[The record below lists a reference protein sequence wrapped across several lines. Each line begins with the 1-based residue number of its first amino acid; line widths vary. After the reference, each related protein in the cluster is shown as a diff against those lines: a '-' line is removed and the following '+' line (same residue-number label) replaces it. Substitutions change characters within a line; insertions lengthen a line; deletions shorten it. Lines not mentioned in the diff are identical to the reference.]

1 MVERYDLIVRNA
13 RVWSAEAGFSTALHD
28 IGVEGGEITV
38 LRRGR
43 LAGHGEFEID
53 ACGRLVVPAF
63 FNMHF
68 HLDSVLTAGT
78 PRFNESGTLWEGIEI
93 WGEYREGVTEEDIL
107 RRASEFIKWSVVNG
121 VLYLR
126 THADCSDPSLTC
138 VKALLRVREE
148 FKNLITIQVTAFP
161 QDGILTHEGN
171 AELLRKAVEVGADN
185 VGMIPHNEHTREEG
199 VKSVKIAF
207 DIAQEFDRGIDGH
220 VDETDDPN
228 SRFLEVV
235 AKEALRRGWVGRVA
249 AGHVTASHS
258 WDPAYRFR
266 ILPLIREAG
275 ITIVPNPLINV
286 HLQGRFDGYPKR
298 RGLAPIKLF
307 LRHGINVALGHD
319 CVLDPWYPLGTGSML
334 HPLFMAV
341 HLDQMMGWGELR
353 RALNLITYNA
363 AKAWVKGG
371 LRRYGVGVGRRADFL
386 VLNARDPVDALRILE
401 PPLYVVR
408 GGRLVADNAGGGRR
422 YRVLFRGRWVDVDL
436 RLPNHIVGGGEG

>member
-199 VKSVKIAF
+199 VKSVKIA
-207 DIAQEFDRGIDGH
+207 R
-220 VDETDDPN
+220 
-228 SRFLEVV
+228 
-235 AKEALRRGWVGRVA
+235 
-249 AGHVTASHS
+249 HS
-258 WDPAYRFR
+258 
-266 ILPLIREAG
+266 AG
-275 ITIVPNPLINV
+275 IRP
-286 HLQGRFDGYPKR
+286 
-298 RGLAPIKLF
+298 
-307 LRHGINVALGHD
+307 
-319 CVLDPWYPLGTGSML
+319 
-334 HPLFMAV
+334 
-341 HLDQMMGWGELR
+341 
-353 RALNLITYNA
+353 
-363 AKAWVKGG
+363 
-371 LRRYGVGVGRRADFL
+371 
-386 VLNARDPVDALRILE
+386 RD
-401 PPLYVVR
+401 
-408 GGRLVADNAGGGRR
+408 
-422 YRVLFRGRWVDVDL
+422 
-436 RLPNHIVGGGEG
+436 